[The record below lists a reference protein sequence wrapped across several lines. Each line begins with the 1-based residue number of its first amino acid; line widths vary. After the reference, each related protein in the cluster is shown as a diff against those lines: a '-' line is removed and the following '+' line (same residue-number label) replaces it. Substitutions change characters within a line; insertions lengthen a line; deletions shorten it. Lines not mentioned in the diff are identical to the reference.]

1 MKIIVA
7 SSGKGLNANVFPVFG
22 RCPSFSLVE
31 ADGKKITGEKEVAN
45 PGYQAGGGAGIVAA
59 QAVIDAGAQAVI
71 AGNFGPNAGMVLSQA
86 GISVYSVAGGTVK
99 QAVESLIAG
108 KLPPAS
114 QVPGHFG
121 MQRGMG
127 GGMRRGR
134 FRGGRQ

>member
-7 SSGKGLNANVFPVFG
+7 SSGKGLNANVFQVFG
-22 RCPSFSLVE
+22 RCPSFALVE
-31 ADGKKITGEKEVAN
+31 VDEKKITSEKEVAN

-59 QAVIDAGAQAVI
+59 QAVINAGAQAAI

-99 QAVESLIAG
+99 QAVESLLAG

-114 QVPGHFG
+114 QAPSHFG

-127 GGMRRGR
+127 GRMQRGR